1 MQINIKKS
9 SKTSKTYIS
18 SSVKIKLT
26 SFAERFQAEYNF
38 VINLY
43 FWLSDYSSCIL
54 DLVFVVDA
62 SDKGTDDWNTLLDF
76 VIHFAKRVN
85 IGPQGTHIALV
96 RDGEQAK
103 TVFNFREFRKTPF
116 QEQTILKKIA
126 SMPRPQAGERSYF
139 LKGLIKTVEVFN
151 KTRFGMKSSVKKVYS
166 ILF

>member
-1 MQINIKKS
+1 M
-9 SKTSKTYIS
+9 KT
-18 SSVKIKLT
+18 KLT

-43 FWLSDYSSCIL
+43 FLFSDYSSCIL

-62 SDKGTDDWNTLLDF
+62 SDKVTDDWNTQLDL

-96 RDGEQAK
+96 RNGEHAK
-103 TVFNFREFRKTPF
+103 TVFNFREFKKTPF
-116 QEQTILKKIA
+116 KEQTILKKIA
-126 SMPRPQAGERSYF
+126 SMPRPQAGERSDI
-139 LKGLIKTVEVFN
+139 LKGLIKTLEVFN
-151 KTRFGMKSSVKKVYS
+151 KTRFGMKSNVKKVYL

>member
-1 MQINIKKS
+1 M
-9 SKTSKTYIS
+9 
-18 SSVKIKLT
+18 KLT

-43 FWLSDYSSCIL
+43 FLFSDYSSCIL

-62 SDKGTDDWNTLLDF
+62 SDKVTDNWNTQLDLF
-76 VIHFAKRVN
+76 IHFAKRVN

-96 RDGEQAK
+96 RNGEHAK
-103 TVFNFREFRKTPF
+103 TVFNFEEFRKTPF
-116 QEQTILKKIA
+116 KEQTILEKIT

-139 LKGLIKTVEVFN
+139 YKGLIKTVEVFN
-151 KTRFGMKSSVKKVYS
+151 KTRFGMKSNVKKVYL